1 MEKVIQKA
9 TTALENCQFNI
20 ATEEIRNFT
29 WHELCDQYIEA
40 IKHRLYKPETYGEKK
55 KKATQYTLYT
65 ALYRTL
71 QLLAPISPHIT
82 EEIYQTMYAD
92 DKKHKSIHLSPWPL
106 PEKEKIDEEIEK
118 HGDLLIAVIGEIRRD
133 KAERKKPLNA
143 TIKKLTIYAGNKKN
157 AQILNEAV
165 VDIAGTCKTEK
176 IEITSGKGK
185 GREVKGYPDV
195 RFSAEY

>member
-1 MEKVIQKA
+1 MEKVTQRA

-40 IKHRLYKPETYGEKK
+40 IKHRLYKPETYGEEK
-55 KKATQYTLYT
+55 KKAVMYTLYT
-65 ALYRTL
+65 AIYRTL

-82 EEIYQTMYAD
+82 EEIYQIMYAD

-106 PEKEKIDEEIEK
+106 SREEKIDEETEK
-118 HGDLLIAVIGEIRRD
+118 HGGLIMAAIGEIRRD

-143 TIKKLTIYAGNKKN
+143 PIKRLTIFAGSKKS
-157 AQILNEAV
+157 AQILNQAV
-165 VDIAGTCKTEK
+165 EDIAGTCKTEK
-176 IEITSGKGK
+176 IEIAPVKGK
-185 GREVKGYPDV
+185 GREVQGYPDV
-195 RFSAEY
+195 QFSAEY